1 MVRQLS
7 PSLASMSAVFGA
19 PPVKMK
25 ALKGVSVFSEAL
37 GAVNLLRGAGSGVTM
52 ARGSA

>member
-1 MVRQLS
+1 MM
-7 PSLASMSAVFGA
+7 AAGDGEAVSGA

-25 ALKGVSVFSEAL
+25 ALKGVSVFSEAP
-37 GAVNLLRGAGSGVTM
+37 GAVDLPRGAGSGVAM